1 MKSLPLLK
9 FFSNGKFKIKTH
21 RKHFKSFSKMIINKL
36 SIINFKNHDGKS
48 FEFSPQINCF
58 VGNNGVGKTN
68 ILDALHYLSV
78 GKSFLGNSDLNNI
91 KIQNSRFEIQED
103 LEIAD
108 FFSIEAEIQNGEKE
122 DIIKILQPKD
132 SKKVIKKND
141 KSYDRIAD
149 HIGYLPSV
157 MISPYDSNLISDSG
171 ESRRKF
177 LDAMI
182 SQTDSGYLFN
192 LIQYQKTVQQRNAL
206 LKYFAKNR
214 TFDKDSLEI
223 YNDPISNFGTEIF
236 EKRKDFVE
244 KLNPIVQKFYE
255 IISGGKEKVEVLYES
270 HLFEHDFPTL
280 LSENIDKD
288 RALTYTSKGV
298 HKDDLLFRMNGN
310 LIKKIGS
317 QGQQK
322 SFLIALKLAQI
333 NRIKELTEKSPV
345 LLLDDIFDK
354 LDDTR
359 VSQLIE
365 LVNKENFG
373 QIFITDTHRE
383 RTENVVKRIS
393 EESRIF
399 EV

>member
-1 MKSLPLLK
+1 
-9 FFSNGKFKIKTH
+9 
-21 RKHFKSFSKMIINKL
+21 MIINQL
-36 SIINFKNHDGKS
+36 SLINFKNHSEQS
-48 FEFSPQINCF
+48 FDFSPQINCF

-91 KIQNSRFEIQED
+91 KSEE
-103 LEIAD
+103 D
-108 FFSIEAEIQNGEKE
+108 FFVIESEIQNDDKE
-122 DIIKILQPKD
+122 DIIKILLPRE
-132 SKKVIKKND
+132 SKKLIKKND
-141 KSYDRIAD
+141 KAYDRLAD

-182 SQTDSGYLFN
+182 SQTDSAYLFD
-192 LIQYQKTVQQRNAL
+192 LIQYQKTIQQRNAL
-206 LKYFAKNR
+206 LKNFAKNR
-214 TFDKDSLEI
+214 YFDKDSLEI
-223 YNDPISNFGTEIF
+223 YDDPISNFGTRIF
-236 EKRKDFVE
+236 EKRKEFVE
-244 KLNPIVQKFYE
+244 KLNPIVQHYYD
-255 IISGGKEKVEVLYES
+255 IISGGKEKVSVVYES
-270 HLFEHDFPTL
+270 HLAENTFQAL
-280 LSENIDKD
+280 LDESIDKD
-288 RALTYTSKGV
+288 RALTYTSKGI
-298 HKDDLLFRMNGN
+298 HKDDLIFEMNGN
-310 LIKKIGS
+310 AIKKIGS

-322 SFLIALKLAQI
+322 SFLVALKLAQI
-333 NRIKELTEKSPV
+333 NRIKELTGKSPI

-373 QIFITDTHRE
+373 QIFITDTHKE
-383 RTENVVKRIS
+383 RTENVVKRIH

-399 EV
+399 EI

>member
-1 MKSLPLLK
+1 
-9 FFSNGKFKIKTH
+9 
-21 RKHFKSFSKMIINKL
+21 MIIKKL
-36 SIINFKNHDGKS
+36 SLYNFKNHSEKK

-78 GKSFLGNSDLNNI
+78 GKGFLGNTDLNNI
-91 KIQNSRFEIQED
+91 RKDE
-103 LEIAD
+103 D
-108 FFSIEAEIQNGEKE
+108 FFTIDAEIQNEESE
-122 DIIKILQPKD
+122 DIIKISQPREA
-132 SKKVIKKND
+132 KKIIKKND
-141 KSYDRIAD
+141 KAYDRLAD

-177 LDAMI
+177 LDSMI
-182 SQTDSGYLFN
+182 SQTDSEYLFD

-214 TFDKDSLEI
+214 VWDKDSLEI
-223 YNDPISNFGTEIF
+223 YDDPITRFGTKIF
-236 EKRKDFVE
+236 VKRKIFVE
-244 KLNPIVQKFYE
+244 KLNPIVQSFYQ
-255 IISGGKEKVEVLYES
+255 IISGGKEAVSVIYES
-270 HLFEHDFPTL
+270 HLLESFNVTQPDKVFKNL
-280 LSENIDKD
+280 LTESLERD
-288 RALTYTSKGV
+288 RMLTYTSKGI
-298 HKDDLLFRMNGN
+298 HKDDLLFEMDSV

-322 SFLIALKLAQI
+322 SFLISLKLAQMSL
-333 NRIKELTEKSPV
+333 IKELTKKTPI

-354 LDDTR
+354 LDDYR

-365 LVNKENFG
+365 LVNQENFG

-383 RTENVVKRIS
+383 RTESVVKKIN
-393 EESRIF
+393 EESIIF
-399 EV
+399 EI

>member
-1 MKSLPLLK
+1 
-9 FFSNGKFKIKTH
+9 
-21 RKHFKSFSKMIINKL
+21 MIINKL
-36 SIINFKNHDGKS
+36 SLINFKNHSEQS
-48 FEFSPQINCF
+48 FDFSPQINCF

-68 ILDALHYLSV
+68 ILDALHYMSV
-78 GKSFLGNSDLNNI
+78 GKSFLGNSDINNI
-91 KIQNSRFEIQED
+91 KSDE
-103 LEIAD
+103 D
-108 FFSIEAEIQNGEKE
+108 FFVIESEIQNEDKE
-122 DIIKILQPKD
+122 DIIKILHPKA

-141 KSYDRIAD
+141 KTYDRLAD

-171 ESRRKF
+171 ENRRKF

-182 SQTDSGYLFN
+182 SQTDSNYLFD
-192 LIQYQKTVQQRNAL
+192 LIQYQKTIQQRNAL

-223 YNDPISNFGTEIF
+223 YDDPISDFGARIF

-244 KLNPIVQKFYE
+244 KLNPIVRHFYE
-255 IISGGKEKVEVLYES
+255 VISGGKELVNVVYES
-270 HLFEHDFPTL
+270 HLLEGLDSAQPDRFFKEL
-280 LSENIDKD
+280 LSISIDKD
-288 RALTYTSKGV
+288 RALTYTSKGI
-298 HKDDLLFRMNGN
+298 HKDDLTFEMNGN
-310 LIKKIGS
+310 PIKRIGS

-333 NRIKELTEKSPV
+333 NRIKELTGKSPI

-365 LVNKENFG
+365 LVNKEKFG
-373 QIFITDTHRE
+373 QIFITDTHKE

-399 EV
+399 EI

>member
-1 MKSLPLLK
+1 
-9 FFSNGKFKIKTH
+9 
-21 RKHFKSFSKMIINKL
+21 MIIKKL
-36 SIINFKNHDGKS
+36 SLYNFKNHAEKK
-48 FEFSPQINCF
+48 FELSPQINCF

-78 GKSFLGNSDLNNI
+78 GKSFLGNTDVNNI
-91 KIQNSRFEIQED
+91 KSEE
-103 LEIAD
+103 D
-108 FFSIEAEIQNGEKE
+108 FFTIEAEIGNEDNE
-122 DIIKILQPKD
+122 DIIRISQPKEA
-132 SKKVIKKND
+132 KKIIKKND
-141 KSYDRIAD
+141 KSYDRMAD

-177 LDAMI
+177 LDSMI
-182 SQTDSGYLFN
+182 SQTDSEYLFN

-214 TFDKDSLEI
+214 TWDKESLEI
-223 YNDPISNFGTEIF
+223 YDEPIIRFGTKIF
-236 EKRKDFVE
+236 IKRKDFVE
-244 KLNPIVQKFYE
+244 QLNPIVKNFYQ
-255 IISGGKEKVEVLYES
+255 IISGGKETVSVIYES
-270 HLFEHDFPTL
+270 HLLEDSFENL
-280 LSENIDKD
+280 LKESLERD
-288 RALTYTSKGV
+288 RMLTYTSKGI
-298 HKDDLLFRMNGN
+298 HKDDLLFEMDEV

-322 SFLIALKLAQI
+322 SFLISLKLAQMSLI
-333 NRIKELTEKSPV
+333 RELTGKTPI

-365 LVNKENFG
+365 LVNRESFG

-383 RTENVVKRIS
+383 RTENVVKRIN
-393 EESRIF
+393 EESIIF
-399 EV
+399 EI

>member
-1 MKSLPLLK
+1 
-9 FFSNGKFKIKTH
+9 
-21 RKHFKSFSKMIINKL
+21 MIIKKL
-36 SIINFKNHDGKS
+36 SLYNFKNHSDKK

-78 GKSFLGNSDLNNI
+78 GKSFLGNTDLNNI
-91 KIQNSRFEIQED
+91 RNEE
-103 LEIAD
+103 D
-108 FFSIEAEIQNGEKE
+108 FFTIDAEIQNDESE
-122 DIIKILQPKD
+122 DIIKILQPKE
-132 SKKVIKKND
+132 SKKIIKKND
-141 KSYDRIAD
+141 KSYDRLAD

-177 LDAMI
+177 LDSMI
-182 SQTDSGYLFN
+182 SQTDSEYLFD
-192 LIQYQKTVQQRNAL
+192 LIQYQKTIQQRNAL

-214 TFDKDSLEI
+214 YWDKDSLEI
-223 YNDPISNFGTEIF
+223 YDDPIAKFGTKIF
-236 EKRKDFVE
+236 IKRRDFVE
-244 KLNPIVQKFYE
+244 RLNPIIRSFYR
-255 IISGGKEKVEVLYES
+255 IISAGKESVSVLYES
-270 HLFEHDFPTL
+270 HLLEDFDTSRPEKKFYSL
-280 LSENIDKD
+280 LTESLEKD
-288 RALTYTSKGV
+288 RMLTYTSKGI
-298 HKDDLLFRMNGN
+298 HKDDLLFEMDSV

-322 SFLIALKLAQI
+322 SFLISLKLAQMSLV
-333 NRIKELTEKSPV
+333 KELTGKTPI

-354 LDDTR
+354 LDDNR

-365 LVNKENFG
+365 LVNQENFG

-383 RTENVVKRIS
+383 RTENVVKKIN
-393 EESRIF
+393 EESIIF

>member
-1 MKSLPLLK
+1 
-9 FFSNGKFKIKTH
+9 
-21 RKHFKSFSKMIINKL
+21 MIINKL
-36 SIINFKNHDGKS
+36 SLINFKNHSGKT

-68 ILDALHYLSV
+68 VLDALHYLSV

-91 KIQNSRFEIQED
+91 RSDE
-103 LEIAD
+103 D
-108 FFSIEAEIQNGEKE
+108 FFVIDAEIQNDEKE
-122 DIIKILQPKD
+122 DIIKILQPKE
-132 SKKVIKKND
+132 SKKIIKKND
-141 KSYDRIAD
+141 KTYDRLAD

-182 SQTDSGYLFN
+182 SQTDSSYLFD
-192 LIQYQKTVQQRNAL
+192 LIQYQKTIQQRNAL
-206 LKYFAKNR
+206 LKNFAKNR
-214 TFDKDSLEI
+214 YFDKDSLEI
-223 YNDPISNFGTEIF
+223 YDDPISRFGTRIF

-244 KLNPIVQKFYE
+244 KLNPIFQHFYE
-255 IISGGKEKVEVLYES
+255 IISGGKEIVNVIYQS
-270 HLFEHDFPTL
+270 HLLEGYERSQSDSFFKEL
-280 LSENIDKD
+280 LAGSIDKD
-288 RALTYTSKGV
+288 RVLTYTSKGI
-298 HKDDLLFRMNGN
+298 HKDDLLLEMNGQS
-310 LIKKIGS
+310 IKKIGS

-322 SFLIALKLAQI
+322 SFLISLKLAQI
-333 NRIKELTEKSPV
+333 NRIKELTGKSPI

-373 QIFITDTHRE
+373 QIFITDTHKE
-383 RTENVVKRIS
+383 RTENVVRRIN
-393 EESRIF
+393 EESKIF
-399 EV
+399 EI